1 MKFEEHVWNDRK
13 GRTVVFRSGEN
24 KDAADL
30 IAYMKQTAM
39 ETDYLLREVEE
50 IRLDE
55 AMERR
60 FIEANQTPS
69 KDVMIV
75 ILVDGIL
82 AGSCSVSGKGMLSRI
97 RHRCELALA
106 LKKDCWGAGIGTKT
120 MELFADAVKSAKTVV
135 WNGPMGVFEN
145 PTLAKGTIAVAK
157 SLAET
162 DATTIIGGGDSAAAV
177 NNLGFGD
184 KMTHI
189 STGGG
194 ASLEFLEG
202 KELPGVVAAN
212 DKD

>member
-60 FIEANQTPS
+60 FIEANQTSS

-82 AGSCSVSGKGMLSRI
+82 AGSCSVNGNGMLSRI

-106 LKKDCWGAGIGTKT
+106 LKKDYWGAGIGTKAMEIMEEAAARIGYEQ
-120 MELFADAVKSAKTVV
+120 MELEVVETNTSAISLYEKC
-135 WNGPMGVFEN
+135 GFER
-145 PTLAKGTIAVAK
+145 
-157 SLAET
+157 
-162 DATTIIGGGDSAAAV
+162 
-177 NNLGFGD
+177 
-184 KMTHI
+184 
-189 STGGG
+189 TGLTPNAFRYKDGSY
-194 ASLEFLEG
+194 ASLCTMVKKVK
-202 KELPGVVAAN
+202 KEY
-212 DKD
+212 

>member
-60 FIEANQTPS
+60 FIEANLTSS

-82 AGSCSVSGKGMLSRI
+82 AGSCSISGRGMLSRI

-106 LKKDCWGAGIGTKT
+106 LKKDYWGAGIGTKAMEILEEAAFRIGYEQ
-120 MELFADAVKSAKTVV
+120 MELEVVEANTSAISLYEKCGFSKTGIIPDAFRYTD
-135 WNGPMGVFEN
+135 
-145 PTLAKGTIAVAK
+145 GTY
-157 SLAET
+157 
-162 DATTIIGGGDSAAAV
+162 
-177 NNLGFGD
+177 
-184 KMTHI
+184 
-189 STGGG
+189 
-194 ASLEFLEG
+194 ASLCTMVKKVK
-202 KELPGVVAAN
+202 KEY
-212 DKD
+212 

>member
-1 MKFEEHVWNDRK
+1 MQRTHDGGRIMKFEEHVWNDRK

-60 FIEANQTPS
+60 FIEANLTSS

-75 ILVDGIL
+75 ILVD
-82 AGSCSVSGKGMLSRI
+82 GMLSRI

-106 LKKDCWGAGIGTKT
+106 LKKEYWGAGIGTKAMEILEEAAFRIGYEQ
-120 MELFADAVKSAKTVV
+120 MELEVVEANTSAISLYEKCGFSKTGIIPDAFRYTDGTYATLFTMVKKV
-135 WNGPMGVFEN
+135 
-145 PTLAKGTIAVAK
+145 K
-157 SLAET
+157 
-162 DATTIIGGGDSAAAV
+162 
-177 NNLGFGD
+177 
-184 KMTHI
+184 
-189 STGGG
+189 
-194 ASLEFLEG
+194 
-202 KELPGVVAAN
+202 KEY
-212 DKD
+212 

>member
-1 MKFEEHVWNDRK
+1 MQRTHDGGRIMKFEEHEWNDRK

-60 FIEANQTPS
+60 FIEANLTSS

-82 AGSCSVSGKGMLSRI
+82 AGSCSISGRGMLSRI

-106 LKKDCWGAGIGTKT
+106 LKKEYWGAGIGTKAMEILEEAASRIGYEQ
-120 MELFADAVKSAKTVV
+120 MELEVVEANTSAISLYEKCGFSKTGIIPDAFRYTD
-135 WNGPMGVFEN
+135 
-145 PTLAKGTIAVAK
+145 GTY
-157 SLAET
+157 
-162 DATTIIGGGDSAAAV
+162 
-177 NNLGFGD
+177 
-184 KMTHI
+184 
-189 STGGG
+189 
-194 ASLEFLEG
+194 ASLCTMVKKVK
-202 KELPGVVAAN
+202 KEY
-212 DKD
+212 